1 MLPPDR
7 GILQKRRSPAA
18 GAAGNRVLGLASV
31 SLLFIAWWVLS
42 TNNLVNQLFLPE
54 PRKVWDAFVT
64 TATTGYQGATLGE
77 HIAES
82 LKRILSGFL
91 LACAL
96 GIPLG
101 LLMGVSRHVR
111 AFFDP
116 LIEIFR
122 PLPPLGIYTLLV
134 MWLGI
139 GETSKVALLF
149 LAGLPALTISAMEAV
164 KGVDPAFVRA
174 ARSLGA
180 TRWQLLR
187 HVYVPGC
194 LPEILTGMRIA
205 LGFTYTVL
213 VAAEIVAA
221 PAGLGWLVWDASKF
235 LMSDVVIMGLLVL
248 AITGFALDR
257 VLRTLESVLTP
268 WRRT

>member
-7 GILQKRRSPAA
+7 ALLQRRRSHAPHLAA
-18 GAAGNRVLGLASV
+18 NRVLGIASV
-31 SLLFIAWWVLS
+31 SLLFITWWFLS
-42 TNNLVNQLFLPE
+42 ANNMVNPLFLPG
-54 PRKVWDAFVT
+54 PDKVWDAFVT
-64 TATTGYQGATLGE
+64 TATTGYQGATLTE

-82 LKRILSGFL
+82 LKRILAGFS
-91 LACAL
+91 LACVV

-101 LLMGVSRHVR
+101 LIMGVSRHIR

-149 LAGLPALTISAMEAV
+149 LAGLPVLIISAMEAV
-164 KGVDPAFVRA
+164 KGIDPAFVRA

-180 TRWQLLR
+180 KRSHLLR
-187 HVYVPGC
+187 HVYTPGC
-194 LPEILTGMRIA
+194 LPEIQTGMRIA

-248 AITGFALDR
+248 AVTGFALDR
-257 VLRTLESVLTP
+257 VLRALEVTLTP

>member
-7 GILQKRRSPAA
+7 EILRRRSSTLPF
-18 GAAGNRVLGLASV
+18 GGNRLLGLLSV
-31 SLLFIAWWVLS
+31 SLLLIAWWVLS
-42 TNNLVNQLFLPE
+42 ANGLVNQLFLPE
-54 PRKVWDAFVT
+54 PTKVWDAFIT
-64 TATTGYQGATLGE
+64 TATTGYQGATLDE
-77 HIAES
+77 HVTES
-82 LKRILSGFL
+82 LKRILSGFS
-91 LACAL
+91 LACAV
-96 GIPLG
+96 GVPLG
-101 LLMGVSRHVR
+101 LVMGVSRHVR
-111 AFFDP
+111 TFFDP

-187 HVYVPGC
+187 HVYIPGC

-235 LMSDVVIMGLLVL
+235 LMSDVVIMGLIVL
-248 AITGFALDR
+248 AVTGFALDR
-257 VLRTLESVLTP
+257 VLRTLEGALTP

>member
-1 MLPPDR
+1 MLPPDKAIRPQLRKPR
-7 GILQKRRSPAA
+7 GSATERLLGIGAIVALFAA
-18 GAAGNRVLGLASV
+18 WSA
-31 SLLFIAWWVLS
+31 LS
-42 TNNLVNQLFLPE
+42 ANGLVNPLFLPA
-54 PRKVWDAFVT
+54 PSKVWEAFVS
-64 TATTGYQGATLGE
+64 TATSGYQGATLAE
-77 HIAES
+77 HVGES
-82 LKRILSGFL
+82 LKRILFGFA
-91 LACAL
+91 LACAI

-101 LLMGVSRHVR
+101 LVMGMSRYIR
-111 AFFDP
+111 AIFDP
-116 LIEIFR
+116 LIELFR

-149 LAGLPALTISAMEAV
+149 LAGLPVLTISALEAV
-164 KGVDPAFVRA
+164 KGIDPAFVRA

-180 TRWQLLR
+180 NRWQLIR
-187 HVYVPGC
+187 HVYGPGC

-235 LMSDVVIMGLLVL
+235 LMSDIVIMGLLVL
-248 AITGFALDR
+248 AVTGLALDA
-257 VLRTLESVLTP
+257 VLRGFEVYLTP
-268 WRRT
+268 WRAR

>member
-7 GILQKRRSPAA
+7 QILERRRSPATHL
-18 GAAGNRVLGLASV
+18 AGNRALGLASV
-31 SLLFIAWWVLS
+31 SLLLIAWWVLS

-54 PRKVWDAFVT
+54 PAKVWDAFVT
-64 TATTGYQGATLGE
+64 TATTGYQGATLTE
-77 HIAES
+77 HIYES
-82 LKRILSGFL
+82 LKRILSGFS
-91 LACAL
+91 LACAV

-101 LLMGVSRHVR
+101 LVMGVNRHVR

-164 KGVDPAFVRA
+164 KGVDPAFLRA

-187 HVYVPGC
+187 HVYIPGC

-257 VLRTLESVLTP
+257 ILRTLEGALTP

>member
-7 GILQKRRSPAA
+7 RILERRRSPAA
-18 GAAGNRVLGLASV
+18 HPGVSRALGVASV
-31 SLLFIAWWVLS
+31 SLLLAAWWVLS
-42 TNNLVNQLFLPE
+42 TNGLVNQLFLPE
-54 PRKVWDAFVT
+54 PAKVWEAFVT
-64 TATTGYQGATLGE
+64 TATSGYQGATLAE
-77 HIAES
+77 HVSES
-82 LKRILSGFL
+82 LKRILAGFA
-91 LACAL
+91 LACAV

-101 LLMGVSRHVR
+101 LVMGVSRHVR
-111 AFFDP
+111 ALCDP
-116 LIEIFR
+116 VIEIFR

-164 KGVDPAFVRA
+164 RGVDPAFVRA

-180 TRWQLLR
+180 TRWHLLR
-187 HVYVPGC
+187 HVYGPGC

-235 LMSDVVIMGLLVL
+235 LMSDVVIMGLMVL
-248 AITGFALDR
+248 ALTGFTLDR
-257 VLRTLESVLTP
+257 ILRTLEGILTP

>member
-1 MLPPDR
+1 M
-7 GILQKRRSPAA
+7 GI
-18 GAAGNRVLGLASV
+18 
-31 SLLFIAWWVLS
+31 
-42 TNNLVNQLFLPE
+42 
-54 PRKVWDAFVT
+54 
-64 TATTGYQGATLGE
+64 
-77 HIAES
+77 
-82 LKRILSGFL
+82 
-91 LACAL
+91 
-96 GIPLG
+96 
-101 LLMGVSRHVR
+101 SRHVR

-116 LIEIFR
+116 LIEFFR

-235 LMSDVVIMGLLVL
+235 LMSDVVIMGLIVL

-257 VLRTLESVLTP
+257 VLRTLESALTP
-268 WRRT
+268 WRRA